1 MKKTYMTPE
10 IYVESFSLTQ
20 SIAYGCTAQ
29 NMGLGKPASADAQ
42 SCGWDIGGSVYFA
55 YSNAK
60 ICTAGEAEIVCY
72 NAPVGN
78 VIFGS

>member
-1 MKKTYMTPE
+1 MKKTYMKPD

-29 NMGLGKPASADAQ
+29 NLGLGKPGPVDAN
-42 SCGWDIGGSVYFA
+42 SCGWVIEGQTYFA
-55 YSNAK
+55 YGNVE

-72 NAPVGN
+72 NAPNGN